1 MKFFS
6 KEVEFEPLYWDTH
19 SQTAHSA
26 ATILYLGLNEA
37 GWTKLQLQPRSDN
50 EEGAMATALQS
61 VCIDMVNPDEES
73 DTQPNP
79 YKLINAKDYSSTT
92 VEVENVV
99 VFLDHLVYSR
109 CITENDA
116 KSISD
121 ALNKHHKQAEQC
133 NTPATSALTETKEN
147 VDTRST
153 VDITSY
159 I

>member
-1 MKFFS
+1 MKFFN
-6 KEVEFEPLYWDTH
+6 KVEFKPLSWDTH

-26 ATILYLGLNEA
+26 TTIVYLGLNEA
-37 GWTKLQLQPRSDN
+37 GWTKLQLKPRSDN
-50 EEGAMATALQS
+50 QEGSMATALQS

-79 YKLINAKDYSSTT
+79 YTLINAKDYSSTT

-109 CITENDA
+109 CITANDA
-116 KSISD
+116 ESISD

-133 NTPATSALTETKEN
+133 STPATFAPTEAKEN

-153 VDITSY
+153 VDIPSY
-159 I
+159 L